1 MARLNLTKTLSAL
14 TGMEAQI
21 QTTVLVVAPVATMAN
36 SGEIK
41 FMAIVM
47 WTFPVLTLVQKGK
60 DAEIAPMSKPWQ
72 PSIHSKIMR
81 VQAKL

>member
-21 QTTVLVVAPVATMAN
+21 QTTVLVVAPAGTMAN

-41 FMAIVM
+41 LAIVM
-47 WTFPVLTLVQKGK
+47 
-60 DAEIAPMSKPWQ
+60 
-72 PSIHSKIMR
+72 
-81 VQAKL
+81 

>member
-41 FMAIVM
+41 LAIVM